1 MGTGIINSLTIGD
14 SPIDPMDITIDDIR
28 RVSQLRIILSDSY
41 LGSMHTKSEV
51 QRDADRLKKEA
62 QLRAEAAALEQQNI
76 EDDEMEGEGK
86 DEDENKSTSEIDI
99 PAKRL
104 SNNMQAD
111 IETNDL
117 PHPYLDDYPLVS
129 QALEEMYSN
138 LGKIE
143 NQNIKVQNK
152 DAVYTGNIQEKES
165 GSTFRIL
172 RPLMDVATT
181 REEAGKAYERKI
193 EEERRK
199 KEEERRR
206 KEEERRR
213 KEEELR
219 RKREA
224 ERQRKEDE
232 KKRKKDEE
240 RQKKLELRYRQEEE
254 QRRKKMDIQTRRKKE
269 QEDIQARKG
278 SGRNKNDKD
287 NRKIWQGNDWNNDDT
302 WNRNMSWKQENNGR
316 QNNI

>member
-41 LGSMHTKSEV
+41 LGSMHTKSEE

-99 PAKRL
+99 PAKRS

-111 IETNDL
+111 IET
-117 PHPYLDDYPLVS
+117 DDYPLVS

-199 KEEERRR
+199 KEEGRRR

-219 RKREA
+219 RKREAERQRKEA

-287 NRKIWQGNDWNNDDT
+287 NRKIWQGND
-302 WNRNMSWKQENNGR
+302 
-316 QNNI
+316 